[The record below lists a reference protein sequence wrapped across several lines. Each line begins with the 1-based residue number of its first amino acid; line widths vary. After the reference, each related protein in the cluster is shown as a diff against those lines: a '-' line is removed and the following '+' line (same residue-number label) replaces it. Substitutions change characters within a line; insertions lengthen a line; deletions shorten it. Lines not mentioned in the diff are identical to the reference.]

1 MPPLVSSGEEIR
13 PLLSLPVR
21 MFAVLVV
28 VGIALAAAYS
38 GTAVR
43 PGHLYVLAF
52 LAGIFLRSWLAVAY
66 LPLACLLVLTMGT
79 CAANE
84 VDVYGEAFPP
94 TVRYFL
100 LPFALFGALGVSASR
115 IGEAF
120 WESRS

>member
-1 MPPLVSSGEEIR
+1 M
-13 PLLSLPVR
+13 LSLPVR

-28 VGIALAAAYS
+28 VGIALAAVYL

>member
-1 MPPLVSSGEEIR
+1 MLP
-13 PLLSLPVR
+13 LPVR
-21 MFAVLVV
+21 MFYVLVV
-28 VGIALAAAYS
+28 VGIALAAEYLET
-38 GTAVR
+38 GVR
-43 PGHLYVLAF
+43 PWHLYALAF

-84 VDVYGEAFPP
+84 VEVYGEAFPP
-94 TVRYFL
+94 TVRYYL

-120 WESRS
+120 WKSRS